1 MTAYKQVLI
10 RCDHAG
16 CTQRVLMVEPHYAR
30 ARNEA
35 RKTGWR
41 TIPDNSRNGGR
52 DYCPDHVDDTL

>member
-16 CTQRVLMVEPHYAR
+16 CPRMVEVAQPQYAK

-35 RKTGWR
+35 RRTGWR
-41 TIPDNSRNGGR
+41 TVPDKSRNGGR
-52 DYCPDHVDDTL
+52 DYCPDHVDDTV